1 LYDQFQNIVYIG
13 QAGNGNASPGLD
25 SSKPSI
31 KMVHSVHNKMLNQ
44 AYLVSNTLMLW
55 TKSKEFW
62 LRWLNRSWINIQV
75 G

>member
-1 LYDQFQNIVYIG
+1 VPTADFREQIGVYVLYDQFQNIVYIG

-44 AYLVSNTLMLW
+44 AYLVSNTLML
-55 TKSKEFW
+55 
-62 LRWLNRSWINIQV
+62 
-75 G
+75 